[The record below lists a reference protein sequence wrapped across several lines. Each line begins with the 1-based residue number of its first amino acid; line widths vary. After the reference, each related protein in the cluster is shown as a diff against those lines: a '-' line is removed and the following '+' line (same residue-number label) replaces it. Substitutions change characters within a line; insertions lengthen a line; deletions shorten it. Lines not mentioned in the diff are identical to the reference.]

1 VLFVTN
7 FNISL
12 ANNPTAAGVYGDILK
27 PIIYGLQDCGYRAHV
42 SCSILEQDAI
52 QLIPEHFTNQ
62 NAFDAL
68 MALKANKIRTG
79 CILTEDFI
87 ELSSHELHKH
97 RLNTL
102 LAAIPHFDFFW
113 SMAPV
118 EPWLQV
124 IPADKICYLPVPA
137 YNPKG
142 RTVIEREK
150 VKFINFLIYGKPTDY
165 REQVRAKLQGPYR
178 IEYSAFMVQGGM
190 ANLPDYVV
198 ASMMAHTQCIID
210 IPRKEYV
217 NLASTTRLAFAL
229 QHSIPIVVSDR
240 FNLDGTSFKG
250 YVATHDFDSIEGVLA
265 FQNNASQYLSEDFER
280 GAKTWSAAWRANNQ
294 ATKVYKEPIKLA
306 KGEV

>member
-1 VLFVTN
+1 MTN

-68 MALKANKIRTG
+68 MTLKSNKIRTG

-137 YNPKG
+137 YHTRG
-142 RTVIEREK
+142 RTFIEREK
-150 VKFINFLIYGKPTDY
+150 TKFINFLIYGKPTDY

-190 ANLPDYVV
+190 ANLPDYLV
-198 ASMMAHTQCIID
+198 ASMMAYTQCIID

-229 QHSIPIVVSDR
+229 QHSIPIVVSDK
-240 FNLDGTSFKG
+240 FKLDGMPFHG
-250 YVATHDFDSIEGVLA
+250 YVSTFDFDSIEGVLSW
-265 FQNNASQYLSEDFER
+265 QNSAQHFLTDEFER
-280 GAKTWSAAWRANNQ
+280 TCVWQSKNWRANNQ

-306 KGEV
+306 KGEL